1 MDRRN
6 YIEILS
12 EQIRCKKAL
21 PLVTEELEDHIEE
34 QKKDFMAEGMTE
46 REAEEAAVREM
57 GDPVEVGV
65 DMDRIHRPKMNFLL
79 MAFVGIM
86 NLLGIA
92 VLYFTNHHI
101 VKNEVLYRPLSV
113 YIFYAVVG
121 FAIMTAVCYVDYT
134 RIAYR
139 AKEILIFGIFLIVA
153 GEKIFETQVNGT
165 HAVVALPI
173 GDIIMNTR
181 MVQMLFIPVYCAILY
196 SYRGQGYSG
205 FFKGVSWI
213 IPILA
218 VMVYDSNI
226 TEAIIIFLPVFAVI
240 LSFAVYKE
248 YFRVSKRKVL
258 SGIWG
263 AMVLIP
269 AICAAIIWKW
279 GAVYQSV
286 RLKMI
291 LNPEKYAQ
299 EGSYQFFQIRKLLE
313 GSRFVG
319 RSAGFS
325 EAVNTVPDS
334 GSLVLAH
341 ITAYAGV
348 LAAAAIIGIILL
360 LMAKLIA
367 ITMRQKNQLGMIMG
381 LGCGLVL
388 LSHIFWYVL
397 VNMGVMIPGYVYCP
411 FLVCGGSG
419 MIVTYILFGVMLS
432 VYRHQN
438 VLRAEVP
445 VAERMFVRR
454 KCRE

>member
-1 MDRRN
+1 MDRHN

-65 DMDRIHRPKMNFLL
+65 DMDRIHRPKMNFSL

-92 VLYFTNHHI
+92 IYEILF
-101 VKNEVLYRPLSV
+101 RPVSV

-121 FAIMTAVCYVDYT
+121 FAVMTAVCYVDYT
-134 RIAYR
+134 RIACR
-139 AKEILIFGIFLIVA
+139 AKEILIFCIFLMVA
-153 GEKIFETQVNGT
+153 GEKIFGTQING
-165 HAVVALPI
+165 AKSFIALPV

-181 MVQMLFIPVYCAILY
+181 MLPMLFIPVYCAILY
-196 SYRGQGYSG
+196 SYRGQGYPG

-213 IPILA
+213 LPILA
-218 VMVYDSNI
+218 VMAYDSNI
-226 TEAIIIFLPVFAVI
+226 TEAIIIFLPVFAII
-240 LSFAVYKE
+240 LSFAVYKG

-263 AMVLIP
+263 TIVLMP
-269 AICAAIIWKW
+269 VICAAIIWKW
-279 GAVYQSV
+279 GAAYQSA

-299 EGSYQFFQIRKLLE
+299 EGSYQFFRIRKLLE

-319 RSAGFS
+319 RSRGFS
-325 EAVNTVPDS
+325 EAINTVPDS

-348 LAAAAIIGIILL
+348 LAAAAIIGVILL
-360 LMAKLIA
+360 LLAKLTA
-367 ITMRQKNQLGMIMG
+367 ITLRQKNQLGMIMG

-388 LSHIFWYVL
+388 LGHIFWYVL
-397 VNMGVMIPGYVYCP
+397 VNMGVMLPGYVYCP

-432 VYRHQN
+432 IYRYQN
-438 VLRAEVP
+438 VSGTEMPQKIAIDTRWDCG
-445 VAERMFVRR
+445 RR
-454 KCRE
+454 